1 MFGGLSQTGWS
12 PYNIDIDKEKDNKL
26 GRDVMLVG

>member
-12 PYNIDIDKEKDNKL
+12 PYNIDIEKDNKL